1 MDEIFRV
8 DSVCQY
14 NEMMGVET
22 LHPLVSVIDLSKC
35 DPMRHMRYS
44 VGFYT
49 VFLKE
54 IKCGDIRYGRNYYD
68 YQEGTLVF
76 LAPGQVIGIE
86 DNGQSFQ
93 PKGRAL
99 LFHPDLLRGTELG
112 RTIKEYTFFSY
123 EVNEALHLSVQE
135 RQTVVECLH
144 NIDTELRHSIDKHSR
159 QLIVSN
165 IGLLLNYCVRFYERQ
180 FITRHHVNSDM
191 LSRFEQLLDEYFRS
205 GAPQNVGLPS
215 VRYFAEKLCLSANY
229 FGDLIK
235 RETGRS
241 AQEQIQTYV
250 VERAKERIFD
260 TKKSVSEI
268 AYELGFQYP
277 QHFSRMFKK
286 SVGMSPLE
294 FRMQRN

>member
-1 MDEIFRV
+1 MDEILTV
-8 DSVCQY
+8 DNVCQY

-22 LHPLVSVIDLSKC
+22 LHPLVSVIDFSKC
-35 DPMRHMRYS
+35 SPKRHARQRMGY
-44 VGFYT
+44 YT

-54 IKCGDIRYGRNYYD
+54 VKCGEISYGRNYYD

-86 DNGQSFQ
+86 DNGQIFQ
-93 PKGRAL
+93 PKGWAL

-112 RTIKEYTFFSY
+112 RTIKDYTFFSY
-123 EVNEALHLSVQE
+123 EVNEALHLSGQE
-135 RQTVVECLH
+135 KLTVIECLR
-144 NIDTELRHSIDKHSR
+144 NIDTELRHAIDKHSR

-165 IGLLLNYCVRFYERQ
+165 IGLLLNYCMRFYERQ
-180 FITRHHVNSDM
+180 FITRHHANCDT
-191 LSRFEQLLDEYFRS
+191 LARFEQLLDDYFRS
-205 GAPQNVGLPS
+205 GAPQKEGLPT
-215 VRYFAEKLCLSANY
+215 VRYFADKLFLSANY

-241 AQEQIQTYV
+241 AQEQIQSYV
-250 VERAKERIFD
+250 VGLAKERIYD
-260 TKKSVSEI
+260 TQMTVSEI

-286 SVGMSPLE
+286 IVGQTPLE
-294 FRMQRN
+294 YRTHS

>member
-1 MDEIFRV
+1 MDEILRV

-35 DPMRHMRYS
+35 GPRRHVRHS
-44 VGFYT
+44 VGYYT

-54 IKCGDIRYGRNYYD
+54 VKCGDIRYGRSYYD

-86 DNGQSFQ
+86 DNGETYQ
-93 PKGRAL
+93 PKGWAL
-99 LFHPDLLRGTELG
+99 LFHADLLRGTELG
-112 RTIKEYTFFSY
+112 RTIKDYTFFSY
-123 EVNEALHLSVQE
+123 EVNEALHLSEQE
-135 RQTVVECLH
+135 RQTVVECLR
-144 NIDTELRHSIDKHSR
+144 NIDAELRHAIDKHSR

-165 IGLLLNYCVRFYERQ
+165 IGLLLDYCMRYYERQ
-180 FITRHHVNSDM
+180 FITRHHVNCDT
-191 LSRFEQLLDEYFRS
+191 LARFEQLLDNYYGSE
-205 GAPQNVGLPS
+205 APQREGLPS
-215 VRYFAEKLCLSANY
+215 VRYFADKLCLSANY

-235 RETGRS
+235 RETGRT
-241 AQEQIQTYV
+241 AQEQIQSYV
-250 VERAKERIFD
+250 IGLAKERISG
-260 TKKSVSEI
+260 TQKSVSEI

-286 SVGMSPLE
+286 TVGQTPLE
-294 FRMQRN
+294 YRTQS